1 MFRLNIAYFIT
12 HCPHITKR
20 YIWVFR
26 LNIAYFITLAVL
38 VHRRE
43 AGTVPPKI
51 TVIKPNNDK
60 SDRVSGVLSRFLWLV
75 YMITCEMF
83 QVCRHQNKDRAYY
96 FIFWRVLVPFIGV
109 KLVQFRQ
116 RLYLMLQFMTA
127 VNR

>member
-60 SDRVSGVLSRFLWLV
+60 SDRVSAVLSRFLWLV
-75 YMITCEMF
+75 HMITPVKSFEPVDIRIKTAPITSYFGECW
-83 QVCRHQNKDRAYY
+83 CRSSA
-96 FIFWRVLVPFIGV
+96 
-109 KLVQFRQ
+109 
-116 RLYLMLQFMTA
+116 
-127 VNR
+127 